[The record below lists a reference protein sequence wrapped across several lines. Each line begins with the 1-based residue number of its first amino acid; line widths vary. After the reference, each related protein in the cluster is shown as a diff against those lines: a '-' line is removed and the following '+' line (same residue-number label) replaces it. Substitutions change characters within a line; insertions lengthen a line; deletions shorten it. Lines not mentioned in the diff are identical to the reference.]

1 MSKIRIRLT
10 IYITSI
16 ALMVSVL
23 FLTCF
28 NSWVQINKN
37 NETRKQLEEKYNK
50 LVNKEDELSD
60 EVNRM
65 QDPEYVAKY
74 AREKYLYTKDGELII
89 DVSSN

>member
-10 IYITSI
+10 IYITSM